1 MKKSRASSVPGGRGA
16 KSGVHTRRRSIDFSD
31 IPELSDE
38 QLAHMRRVGRPP
50 VGDRP
55 KKPIS
60 IRLDQKVLEW
70 VKRTAAALDRPYQ
83 SLISDI
89 LEKEMKK
96 AG

>member
-1 MKKSRASSVPGGRGA
+1 MKKSRVSSVPGGRVVR
-16 KSGVHTRRRSIDFSD
+16 SGTRTRGRGIDFSD
-31 IPELSDE
+31 VPEFGDR
-38 QLAHMRRVGRPP
+38 QLASMRRVGRPP

-60 IRLDQKVLEW
+60 IRLDQHVLEW
-70 VKRTAAALDRPYQ
+70 VKRTAAKLDRPYQ